1 MNRALRWRIYFQGI
15 TVAAAVAGLWYYE
28 PNLAAP
34 SPSLPAESK
43 VYQSIPTAPGRPPTN
58 SQVTKESLRQATN
71 RKEWE
76 ERFRAAQKHN
86 EGLEDQKL
94 LEQVLLRGVDVDQAI
109 KDDDDDNDAERKK
122 EIEERRKNRPV
133 IGQDGRDRRSV

>member
-34 SPSLPAESK
+34 PPSLPSESK
-43 VYQSIPTAPGRPPTN
+43 IYEGITTSPGRPPTN

-71 RKEWE
+71 RKEWQD
-76 ERFRAAQKHN
+76 RFRAAQAHD
-86 EGLEDQKL
+86 EGLKDQKALELAL
-94 LEQVLLRGVDVDQAI
+94 LKGVDVDEAI
-109 KDDDDDNDAERKK
+109 ADRGEEERRK
-122 EIEERRKNRPV
+122 EIEERRRNRPV
-133 IGQDGRDRRSV
+133 IGQDGRDRRGA